1 MDNIH
6 ALASQKQ
13 ENKAMIAS
21 ECCSCM
27 TMRGENHK
35 NTSDIRPVPSQ
46 FNGDCLS
53 EQVRETAFVCQWSE
67 YSSSPPPHNLPRQ
80 AWDIHARTV
89 GETTFRTGQSE
100 RCRAA
105 MGGGQHDLDGESPLS
120 LGRYAQ
126 LT

>member
-1 MDNIH
+1 
-6 ALASQKQ
+6 
-13 ENKAMIAS
+13 MIAS

-35 NTSDIRPVPSQ
+35 NTSEIRPVPSQ

-53 EQVRETAFVCQWSE
+53 EQVRETAFVCQLSE
-67 YSSSPPPHNLPRQ
+67 YSSPPSLIIYRDRLGTYMRGQLEKIPFR
-80 AWDIHARTV
+80 
-89 GETTFRTGQSE
+89 RTGQSE

>member
-35 NTSDIRPVPSQ
+35 NASEIRPVPSQ

-53 EQVRETAFVCQWSE
+53 EQVRETAFVCQLSE
-67 YSSSPPPHNLPRQ
+67 YSSPPSLIIYR
-80 AWDIHARTV
+80 DRLGTYM
-89 GETTFRTGQSE
+89 RGQLVSH
-100 RCRAA
+100 RSIGAMPGGHGWWAA
-105 MGGGQHDLDGESPLS
+105 
-120 LGRYAQ
+120 
-126 LT
+126 

>member
-35 NTSDIRPVPSQ
+35 NASEIRPVPSQ

-53 EQVRETAFVCQWSE
+53 EQVRETAFVCQLSE
-67 YSSSPPPHNLPRQ
+67 YSSPPLPHNLPRQ

-89 GETTFRTGQSE
+89 GENTVMHRSIGAMPGGHGWW
-100 RCRAA
+100 AA
-105 MGGGQHDLDGESPLS
+105 
-120 LGRYAQ
+120 
-126 LT
+126 